1 MVISIPKKLIEA
13 ALFMASRSMSTE
25 DLSKITGFPADR
37 VEQRLEELRKEYE
50 GKGIEIVKNP
60 EGWGMQVKTDLL
72 PKVAHL
78 TPYSDLK
85 DGHKRTLALI
95 AYKEPI
101 KQSEIIRIQ
110 GNKAYSYI
118 KLLTRKGLIKSEK
131 EGRTRILMLTKEF
144 ERYFGEEK
152 ERIKEMLEQGL
163 KGAEETKEEKET
175 QETGEQTKETEG
187 EEEKTDSDMTE
198 IIPFDK
204 D

>member
-13 ALFMASRSMSTE
+13 ALFMASRPMSTE
-25 DLSKITGFPADR
+25 DLSKITGFPADK
-37 VEQRLEELRKEYE
+37 VEKRLEELRKEYE
-50 GKGIEIVKNP
+50 GKGIEVIRNP
-60 EGWGMQVKTDLL
+60 EGWGMRVKTDLL

-78 TPYSDLK
+78 TPYSDLR
-85 DGHKRTLALI
+85 DGHKRTLALV
-95 AYKEPI
+95 AYREPI
-101 KQSEIIRIQ
+101 KQSEVVRIQ
-110 GNKAYSYI
+110 GNKAYAYI
-118 KLLTRKGLIKSEK
+118 KLLTKKGLIKSEK

-163 KGAEETKEEKET
+163 KGAGERET
-175 QETGEQTKETEG
+175 QETEDE
-187 EEEKTDSDMTE
+187 EEEKKQAKDSDFAE

>member
-1 MVISIPKKLIEA
+1 MPKKLIEA
-13 ALFMASRSMSTE
+13 ALFMSSRPMTSE
-25 DLSKITGFPADR
+25 EISKITGFPAKR
-37 VEQRLEELRKEYE
+37 VEERLEELRKEYE
-50 GKGIEIVKNP
+50 GKGIEIVRNP
-60 EGWGMQVKTDLL
+60 DGWNMRVKPDIL

-85 DGHKRTLALI
+85 DGHKRTLALV
-95 AYKEPI
+95 AYREPI
-101 KQSEIIRIQ
+101 KQSEVVRIQ

-118 KLLTRKGLIKSEK
+118 KLLTKKGLIKSEK

-152 ERIKEMLEQGL
+152 ERIKEMLEQGVGGTE
-163 KGAEETKEEKET
+163 KKEEEKEQETKEKP
-175 QETGEQTKETEG
+175 
-187 EEEKTDSDMTE
+187 DSDFAE

>member
-1 MVISIPKKLIEA
+1 
-13 ALFMASRSMSTE
+13 
-25 DLSKITGFPADR
+25 
-37 VEQRLEELRKEYE
+37 
-50 GKGIEIVKNP
+50 
-60 EGWGMQVKTDLL
+60 VKTDLL

-101 KQSEIIRIQ
+101 KQSEIVRIQ

-118 KLLTRKGLIKSEK
+118 KLLTKKGLIKSEK

-175 QETGEQTKETEG
+175 QETEEQTKETEG